1 MMDYNKLIEQLR
13 STESRSKRAMLNAA
27 AAAIETLMAERDDVL
42 DFIKYYFMCEK
53 CIHGQTPHPDCR
65 DDSDCGYCTSK
76 TCVCCQCRDMDKWE
90 WCGARKEEE

>member
-13 STESRSKRAMLNAA
+13 STESRSKREMLDDA
-27 AAAIETLMAERDDVL
+27 AAAIETLMAERDIMKRYL
-42 DFIKYYFMCEK
+42 DCEQ

-65 DDSDCGYCTSK
+65 DGCDCEYCTSK

-90 WCGARKEEE
+90 WIGFQREE